1 VESASSCPFLATGR
15 RLARL
20 RYSGL
25 VLLPIALAGL
35 SAGGLLGILTAF
47 KLAGAAVVILVLMG
61 FFFR

>member
-1 VESASSCPFLATGR
+1 
-15 RLARL
+15 
-20 RYSGL
+20 